1 MQTEPHQQDAGLP
14 TTASARNPPALA
26 ALTNAGAQMNIE
38 YRSLLNQRFYYWWL
52 TQNTAVPTTRI
63 IRNKMAQ
70 ASTVLSG
77 LRALVELLIAS
88 PLVGFIGDCTK
99 TRPQ

>member
-1 MQTEPHQQDAGLP
+1 MP

-26 ALTNAGAQMNIE
+26 ALTTAGAQMNLE
-38 YRSLLNQRFYYWWL
+38 YRPPSSWLLDNQSLLNQRFYYWWL
-52 TQNTAVPTTRI
+52 TQNTAVPTTRM